1 MVLKEE
7 GSAPEYVWPVVRDGV
22 RVGEVFGNNDRFHFL
37 LDDRVAVDAPRGPFG
52 SVSEAQTA
60 CEHAAICLSM
70 AERWDDERALMML
83 DT

>member
-1 MVLKEE
+1 MDSKEQLFE
-7 GSAPEYVWPVVRDGV
+7 VVWSVVRNGC
-22 RVGEVFGNNDRFHFL
+22 RVGTVFGNNDRFHFL
-37 LDDRVAVDAPRGPFG
+37 LDDRVAVDRPRGPFA
-52 SVSEAQTA
+52 SVHEAQTA